1 MITTND
7 DNKMITHYGYTD
19 GSGEY
24 YVIIDS
30 DKCNGCEKC
39 VKQCPKNALQ
49 LELEFIDLED
59 KPVATIRK
67 ECCNKIKYICAE
79 CKPEKN
85 STPCILSCPTEA
97 IKCVFTA

>member
-1 MITTND
+1 MITY
-7 DNKMITHYGYTD
+7 YGYTD

-30 DKCNGCEKC
+30 DKCTSCEKC

-49 LELEFIDLED
+49 LTLEFIDLED
-59 KPVATIRK
+59 KPVASIKK
-67 ECCNKIKYICAE
+67 EYCNKIKYICTE

-85 STPCILSCPTEA
+85 NTPCVLSCPSKA
-97 IKCVFTA
+97 IKCVSTTINH